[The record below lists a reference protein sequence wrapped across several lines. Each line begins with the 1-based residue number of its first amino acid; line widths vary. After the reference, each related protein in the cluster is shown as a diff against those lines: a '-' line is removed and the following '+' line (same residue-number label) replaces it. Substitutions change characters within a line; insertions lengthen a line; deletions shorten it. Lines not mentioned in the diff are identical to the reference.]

1 MDSTKGRIT
10 PAELDDIMIKMD
22 DDIDDVLAILNQIK
36 MKMHDLKDDFKG
48 DVADAYQEKFEE
60 YTSQMDT
67 IKDNL
72 NSYINDLVNIKSMFE
87 KIDQQNANTINAAT
101 EGLKKEQ
108 TNVEHD
114 VEKTI
119 KSIDI
124 QADTSTQK
132 EIGNSI

>member
-87 KIDQQNANTINAAT
+87 KIDQQNANTINAVT

-124 QADTSTQK
+124 KADTSTQK